1 MKPKTIKRSGM
12 IVGCLAAV
20 FIFLFACA
28 VSWIITCGVI
38 KLITMCF
45 GWEYSWGIAT
55 GVWLI
60 MFLIKHVFSM
70 GEITVRK

>member
-1 MKPKTIKRSGM
+1 MKPKTIKTAGWV
-12 IVGCLAAV
+12 IGCLFAV
-20 FIFLFACA
+20 VIFMFACA

-45 GWEYSWGIAT
+45 GCEFSWGMASC
-55 GVWLI
+55 VWLI

>member
-1 MKPKTIKRSGM
+1 MKPKTVKRSGM
-12 IVGCLAAV
+12 TVGCLAAV

-38 KLITMCF
+38 KLVTLCF
-45 GWEYSWGIAT
+45 GWEYSWGMAT

-70 GEITVRK
+70 GEIKVRE